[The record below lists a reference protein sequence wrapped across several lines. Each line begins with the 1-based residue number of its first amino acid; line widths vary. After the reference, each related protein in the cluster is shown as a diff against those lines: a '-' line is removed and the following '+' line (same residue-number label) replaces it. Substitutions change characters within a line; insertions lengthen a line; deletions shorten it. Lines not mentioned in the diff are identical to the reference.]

1 MRNRRLAR
9 HFGPWHAYARA
20 VHKSKTL
27 EALESFEGSHQAA
40 NQTVQDRIHELTARL
55 DDGLADDSKIQV
67 RDIH

>member
-1 MRNRRLAR
+1 MRNRSLAL

-27 EALESFEGSHQAA
+27 EALESIDGHKNTNKAVE
-40 NQTVQDRIHELTARL
+40 DRIHELTARL